1 MANTTSQASQI
12 RDLLVERL
20 EAYDPTLAT
29 GEGGNLYEQ
38 VIRPV
43 FDALSIDP
51 FDTDIEEFLLTRL
64 RQEFPSVSAQPGD
77 AIVDIVVRP
86 LQLMLEAF
94 KRELQIIR
102 TGQSVRNAAQM
113 RIQDAEDLAANFFV
127 SRRAGSRASGTV
139 RVFFANPTFVS
150 ILASTRFTASGLNF
164 FPLVPEFFRPEIVA
178 AQRSGQFYYID
189 IGVIA
194 ELPGE
199 SYNVQ
204 PGAITQVSGID
215 AAVRVTNQFAFSN
228 GSDDEDAEQLLSR
241 TRSAL
246 TERSLNTRRGIRA
259 RIFSEFPS
267 IRNLEVVGFG
277 DPEMQRDKV
286 TGSGGGDVICS
297 GMSLVIGRYL
307 ILLSMFENRGRD
319 GLRRIRNGGQIDLN
333 FWHYLYGT
341 QEVAANQRFL
351 VEEVLY
357 ESSADLAGIPTV
369 YLIRLNHA
377 PNVATPPGSLIPGL
391 LPGVFAAAYDRAE
404 LRISGI
410 PGGITNPDEE
420 DEIVIRDDQ
429 VHIGGKYDVY
439 VRPNRS
445 STTVSSLTSTN
456 SEVAVFEGTDLFT
469 IAATDLEGD
478 LADNGA
484 FANKVN
490 AKFSFQLVS
499 ITGTFQQGE
508 AFFKKNGSS
517 VEYDTGGLAYDIYD
531 NGGNRF
537 IDVIGMTS
545 DAVWEVG
552 YEIEGS
558 DSGATA
564 VIAQISTTN
573 WEDVGVRRGMILQVI
588 NSPDAGSY
596 KIMEV
601 RGSELILDSDM
612 TVTGGDYRFR
622 IVDEVVVDA
631 FDPKAPLY
639 PFAGQTANDL
649 RTVIG
654 SATVR
659 TSVDLV
665 SFGVQQGSVLD
676 ILDGSNVG
684 QYRIIGFDPVLGGK
698 APILESAMT
707 ATDGNVSFRV
717 YAGGS
722 GLSRPLVRIAHNG
735 MVIRAAGGQS
745 LGYSVPPA
753 LPVGA
758 RAVESLS
765 GARELFRG
773 LNGFVLADAGPA
785 WEPTSHVRLTAY
797 DIDLDDP
804 TSGATSPA
812 SGTRSPD
819 GTIRADDLNSITRYS
834 GGPGVCYSSECL
846 PTDDDFIAVL
856 TVAQDSPLGSPLQ
869 TYLSINLPAE
879 AKTFLQTIRSWLV
892 DLVENF
898 ELGDDFAAFFNLFAP
913 FTLDPI
919 PSTAAIF
926 AQYEVL
932 IPRALFDGCNNIFI
946 ATPEF
951 DWDAAFSENSTFQ
964 DAMDSYNNGE
974 LRNTPAALARAKAGD
989 ILTIDSGANAGSY
1002 VIEKVYTYT
1011 VYHGGCI
1018 VTSGSEEYL
1027 DDRVA
1032 YTYAIVKIKNEF
1044 PVNPYKGLSE
1054 FTPSSTPALSLPA
1067 PSFNV
1072 SAQIAAGPD
1081 AGDPLNP
1088 WLIVQE
1094 SFTWFF
1100 QLLSSAGYDVPS
1112 QFVVNPASV
1121 LKKIVQ
1127 GFFSPYVVGRP
1138 TAEQIVRMYFTEP
1151 TSVTAYGPSS
1161 CARYVWNEI
1170 ESDEEQVLYVQPK
1183 APTIFSV
1190 VAGSEALLFTATATE
1205 LPRQLVPGSSRGTR
1219 VGPKEMPRDVELS
1232 AHATGSTAFEVTP
1245 SDALLPSF
1253 LNAGVQAG
1261 TDFVNLHE
1269 QRVLL
1274 EVVGALG
1281 TEKADRVVTVTMQA
1295 GSSILRLPR
1304 LTYGTREFTFL
1315 SPSSDSILD
1324 VVRPG
1329 DYVFIEEGDATA
1341 GYRISEVGD
1350 EYVVV
1355 DGVMPVTTEI
1365 IYKAG
1370 NEGALTSGTS
1380 TLIDTNNPFS
1390 SADVG
1395 RYLTIFL
1402 SDYAGVDG
1410 SYQITA
1416 VSGGGSTVT
1425 LDTDAD
1431 FSDSESGVHWA
1442 VVGAP
1447 VDDLDE
1453 SSIEG
1458 TTELVGMRPVRFYS
1472 GTPSSWPIVEV
1483 SPSVDRLTSKVVCAY
1498 RGAQF
1503 EAPYARQRELET
1515 LGPVRGVK
1523 QPYEIVRP
1531 HVVHLSSS
1539 EMRAQGTENGLFF
1552 MDVRIQSLGGRA
1564 VFNLPKDTILTPVFG
1579 TFDSDG
1585 YRFEVD
1591 DPLYTYSSAE
1601 RAKLYFSASFLPNE
1615 LDDLPENRVILNGA
1629 NFDVSHE
1636 TSPEVA
1642 QVQSLLVSDLN
1653 RTLCADPLARHF
1665 LPSFVYLDI
1674 EVVGGDRA
1682 KMAGDIAKYING
1694 LEPNDVLDVSKLEKF
1709 LHSNNVTSYRHPV
1722 NLQIVTHDA
1731 DRRRVLS
1738 RSSDRIGT
1746 ATLDFNGTHR
1756 TTFYIPG
1763 PAATTEPASLG
1774 QERILV
1780 RPFTNGNT

>member
-1 MANTTSQASQI
+1 MANTASQAIQI

-20 EAYDPTLAT
+20 EAYDPSLST
-29 GEGGNLYEQ
+29 GEGGALYEQ

-64 RQEFPSVSAQPGD
+64 RQEFPSISAQPGD
-77 AIVDIVVRP
+77 AIVDIVIRP
-86 LQLMLEAF
+86 LQLLLEGF

-113 RIQDAEDLAANFFV
+113 RLQDAEDLAANFFV
-127 SRRAGSRASGTV
+127 SRKSGSRASGTV

-150 ILASTRFTASGLNF
+150 VLASTRFSSAGLNF

-178 AQRSGQFYYID
+178 AQRSGQFYFID
-189 IGVIA
+189 VGVIA

-199 SYNVQ
+199 AYNVL
-204 PGAITQVSGID
+204 PGAVTQVSGID
-215 AAVRVTNQFAFSN
+215 SAIRVTNQFAFTN
-228 GSDDEDAEQLLSR
+228 GSDDEDAEQLLAR
-241 TRSAL
+241 TQSAL

-259 RIFSEFPS
+259 RILSEFPT

-286 TGSGGGDVICS
+286 TGAGGGDVICS
-297 GMSLVIGRYL
+297 GMSLILGRYL

-319 GLRRIRNGGQIDLN
+319 GLRRIRAGGQIDLN
-333 FWHYLYGT
+333 FWQYLYGT
-341 QEVAANQRFL
+341 QDVVTNQRLL

-357 ESSADLAGIPTV
+357 ESSSDLNGVPTI
-369 YLIRLNHA
+369 YLLKLNNS
-377 PNVATPPGSLIPGL
+377 PDVDTPPGSLIPGL

-420 DEIVIRDDQ
+420 DEIVLRDDQ

-439 VRPNRS
+439 LRPSRS
-445 STTVSSLTSTN
+445 STSVASLTSTN
-456 SEVAVFEGTDLFT
+456 SELSIFEGTDLFT
-469 IAATDLEGD
+469 VAATDLEGD

-490 AKFSFQLVS
+490 AKFTLQLVS
-499 ITGTFQQGE
+499 IVGSFQQGE
-508 AFFKKNGSS
+508 FFFKKNGTST
-517 VEYDTGGLAYDIYD
+517 EYDTGGLAYDIYSR
-531 NGGNRF
+531 GSALF
-537 IDVIGMTS
+537 IDVVGLTS
-545 DAVWEVG
+545 VNVWEVG
-552 YEIEGS
+552 YQIEGA

-564 VIAQISTTN
+564 VIASISKTD
-573 WEDVGVRRGMILQVI
+573 WEDAGVRKGMVLQVI
-588 NSPDAGSY
+588 NSPDSGSY

-601 RGSELILDSDM
+601 RGPELILDSDM

-639 PFAGQTANDL
+639 PFADQAASDL

-654 SATVR
+654 SSTVR
-659 TSVDLV
+659 TDVDLI
-665 SFGVQQGSVLD
+665 SFGAQVGSVLE
-676 ILDGSNVG
+676 ILDGNNVG
-684 QYRIIGFDPVLGGK
+684 QYRIVDFDSVQLGK

-707 ATDGNVSFRV
+707 ATDSNASFRV
-717 YAGGS
+717 YAGGT
-722 GLSRPLVRIAHNG
+722 GLSRPLVRIAPNG
-735 MVIRAAGGQS
+735 MVVRAAGGQS

-773 LNGFVLADAGPA
+773 LNGFVLADAGAA
-785 WEPTSHVRLTAY
+785 WAPTSHVRLTAY
-797 DIDLDDP
+797 DIDS
-804 TSGATSPA
+804 TAGATSPT

-819 GTIRADDLNSITRYS
+819 GTIRAADLNTITRYS
-834 GGPGVCYSSECL
+834 GGPGTCYTSECL
-846 PTDDDFIAVL
+846 PTDDDFIAVI
-856 TVAQDSPLGSPLQ
+856 TVAQDSGSGSPLQ
-869 TYLSINLPAE
+869 THLSINLPNE
-879 AKTFLQTIRSWLV
+879 TKIFLQTIRSWLES
-892 DLVENF
+892 LVNDF
-898 ELGDDFAAFFNLFAP
+898 ELGDDFASFFSLFAP

-919 PSTAAIF
+919 PSTAVIF
-926 AQYEVL
+926 AQYEIL
-932 IPRALFDGCNNIFI
+932 IPRALFDGCNNVFI

-951 DWDAAFSENSTFQ
+951 EWDAAFSENTTFQ
-964 DAMDSYNNGE
+964 DAMDAYNNGE

-1011 VYHGGCI
+1011 IYHGGCI
-1018 VTSGSEEYL
+1018 NTSGPRIYL

-1044 PVNPYKGLSE
+1044 PVNPFRGLSE
-1054 FTPSSTPALSLPA
+1054 FTPSSSPALSLSP

-1072 SAQIAAGPD
+1072 SSQIAAGRG
-1081 AGDPLNP
+1081 AGDSLSP
-1088 WLIVQE
+1088 WLVVQE
-1094 SFTWFF
+1094 SLTWFF

-1112 QFVVNPASV
+1112 QFVVNPESV
-1121 LKKIVQ
+1121 LKKIVR
-1127 GFFSPYVVGRP
+1127 GFFAPYVVCQP
-1138 TAEQIVRMYFTEP
+1138 TAEQIARLYFTEP
-1151 TSVTAYGPSS
+1151 TSVTVYGPSS
-1161 CARYVWNEI
+1161 CERYVWDERVGG
-1170 ESDEEQVLYVQPK
+1170 EEQVRFFHPEP
-1183 APTIFSV
+1183 PTIFSV
-1190 VAGSEALLFTATATE
+1190 VAGGEALLFTATATE
-1205 LPRQLVPGSSRGTR
+1205 LPRQLVPGSSRGSR
-1219 VGPKEMPRDVELS
+1219 IGPKEMPRDMEIS
-1232 AHATGSTAFEVTP
+1232 IHDDGRIAFEVTP
-1245 SDALLPSF
+1245 TDPLLPSF
-1253 LNAGVQAG
+1253 LNSGVQAG
-1261 TDFVNLHE
+1261 SDFINIHE

-1274 EVVGALG
+1274 ETTSSLG
-1281 TEKADRVVTVTMQA
+1281 TEKDDRVVVVTMQA

-1304 LTYGTREFTFL
+1304 LTYGSSEFTFL
-1315 SPSSDSILD
+1315 TPSSENILD
-1324 VVRPG
+1324 TVRSG
-1329 DYVFIEEGDATA
+1329 DYLFIEEGDAA
-1341 GYRISEVGD
+1341 GGYRITEVGD
-1350 EYVVV
+1350 EYVSV
-1355 DGVMPVTTEI
+1355 DSVMPVSSEI

-1370 NEGALTSGTS
+1370 NDGIIASGAS
-1380 TLIDTNNPFS
+1380 TLQDNNNPFS

-1395 RYLTIFL
+1395 KYLTIFL
-1402 SDYAGVDG
+1402 SEYPGVDG

-1416 VSGGGSTVT
+1416 VSGAGSTVT
-1425 LDTDAD
+1425 LDTDAN
-1431 FSDSESGVHWA
+1431 FAVSESGVHWA
-1442 VVGAP
+1442 VVAAP
-1447 VDDLDE
+1447 IDDLDE
-1453 SSIEG
+1453 SGIEG
-1458 TTELVGMRPVRFYS
+1458 STELVGVRPVRIYS
-1472 GTPSSWPIVEV
+1472 GIPSSWRVVKV
-1483 SPSVDRLTSKVVCAY
+1483 SPAVDRLTSSVICAY
-1498 RGAQF
+1498 QGAKF
-1503 EAPYARQRELET
+1503 EAPYARQRELEE

-1539 EMRAQGTENGLFF
+1539 EMRAQGVENGLFY
-1552 MDVRIQSLGGRA
+1552 MDVRIQSLGGKP

-1579 TFDSDG
+1579 TYNSDG
-1585 YRFEVD
+1585 YRFEVE
-1591 DPLYTYSSAE
+1591 DPLYSYSSAE
-1601 RAKLYFSASFLPNE
+1601 RSKIYFSPSFLPNE
-1615 LDDLPENRVILNGA
+1615 LDDLPENRIILNGA
-1629 NFDVSHE
+1629 NFDVTHE

-1642 QVQSLLVSDLN
+1642 QVQALLTSRLN

-1674 EVVGGDRA
+1674 EVQGGDRV
-1682 KMAGDIAKYING
+1682 KMGADIAKYINS
-1694 LEPNDVLDVSKLEKF
+1694 LDPNDVLDVSKIEKF

-1722 NLQIVTHDA
+1722 ILQIVTHDA

-1738 RSSDRIGT
+1738 RSNDRIGT
-1746 ATLDFNGTHR
+1746 STLDFNGTHR

-1763 PAATTEPASLG
+1763 PAATTEPSSLG